1 MLLALIIERYMTL
14 KRQESAVFSDFDLLE
29 QDTLPLTDEYGKLFR
44 GWTHHFRLLYEARCD
59 TFYQTN
65 LTAMAYYDVNLAFM
79 DKDMARK
86 LRDMRFNST

>member
-14 KRQESAVFSDFDLLE
+14 KRQESAVFSKFDLLE

-44 GWTHHFRLLYEARCD
+44 GWTHHFRLLHEARRD
-59 TFYQTN
+59 TFYKSN
-65 LTAMAYYDVNLAFM
+65 LISMAYYDVNLANM

-86 LRDMRFNST
+86 LREMRFKRM